1 MKTLNI
7 FNKQIEEWRRK
18 YQHLLAKISLN
29 LIKPP
34 KTASSLTLLPKS
46 TNNTQ
51 SNRTPSTK
59 KKHRR
64 DSVLILIATIVS
76 LTSVVGYR
84 FYNQPQLDVGKIAV
98 ERIAAPKDGK
108 FEDYSTTEQR
118 RREVRQGIVPI
129 LKQNQETTLQIQN
142 RLSTYLNEIG
152 RLRSLAQPL
161 PFVSERFLTRSSQ
174 QYIRSCKNAEFK
186 TLLDL
191 IRSDPPPLRSTFE
204 VDRQKNETKPF
215 NLKLKRAFQ
224 ELKTYRQQVNQSE
237 FENLLSNISLIRY
250 RYSQAYKEILEKKLD
265 RLPEK
270 QIGTILEI
278 DAPTWQKTKTSITV
292 AAKKILTQGIPT
304 GLPLEL
310 MQRTVATQLEF
321 SVPSNTER
329 FATSLLLE
337 ILHPNLES
345 DREATRSMAEK
356 AATEIQ
362 PAIVKIKQGEI
373 IVERGETI
381 TQEDF
386 VLLDGF
392 GLSRRGI
399 SWWELSRS
407 GLLVTGAVGIFW
419 LVERKTHTHI
429 RRRDRILIC
438 LLGVSAPALSIL
450 HIPYTDLPAIGLL
463 ISSFYN
469 PTLAVTYVSLIT
481 GLVTFSIDHIA
492 WEYLM
497 AGAAGGLLA
506 ASIAGKLRSREAVAK
521 LGMGVGLTQGG
532 IFLII
537 NLLVSSSAGTISY
550 GLVPDAISYGL
561 SGVAWIVIA
570 SGISPYLERIFDLI
584 TPIRLAELSNPNLPL
599 LKRLATETPGTFQHT
614 MFVSTLAEAAAR
626 ELHCNVELVR
636 AGTLYHDIGKMHD
649 PLAFI
654 ENQMGVPNIHD
665 EIDDP
670 YLSAEIIK
678 KHVSE
683 GIVMARK
690 YGLPKAIRD
699 FIPEHQ
705 GTLSIAYFYHKAKQK
720 AEKEGGSPVLDADFR
735 YAGPIPQTRE
745 TAIMMLAD
753 GCEAALRSLSGVTPA
768 QALTTIKKIF
778 KARWEDRQ
786 LEDSG
791 LRYEELPL
799 IAEIFVQVWQQC
811 NHRRIAYPRGAFEPK
826 KQP

>member
-46 TNNTQ
+46 TNNIQ

-84 FYNQPQLDVGKIAV
+84 FYDRPQLDVGKIAV

-142 RLSTYLNEIG
+142 RLSTYLNDIG

-174 QYIRSCKNAEFK
+174 EYIRSCKNAEFK

-191 IRSDPPPLRSTFE
+191 IRSDPPPQSSTFE

-215 NLKLKRAFQ
+215 NLKLERAFQ
-224 ELKTYRQQVNQSE
+224 ELKTYRKQVNRSE

-265 RLPEK
+265 RLSEK
-270 QIGTILEI
+270 EIGTILEI

-329 FATSLLLE
+329 FATSLLVE

-399 SWWELSRS
+399 SWWELIRS

-438 LLGVSAPALSIL
+438 LLGVSAP
-450 HIPYTDLPAIGLL
+450 
-463 ISSFYN
+463 
-469 PTLAVTYVSLIT
+469 
-481 GLVTFSIDHIA
+481 
-492 WEYLM
+492 
-497 AGAAGGLLA
+497 
-506 ASIAGKLRSREAVAK
+506 
-521 LGMGVGLTQGG
+521 
-532 IFLII
+532 
-537 NLLVSSSAGTISY
+537 
-550 GLVPDAISYGL
+550 
-561 SGVAWIVIA
+561 
-570 SGISPYLERIFDLI
+570 
-584 TPIRLAELSNPNLPL
+584 
-599 LKRLATETPGTFQHT
+599 
-614 MFVSTLAEAAAR
+614 
-626 ELHCNVELVR
+626 
-636 AGTLYHDIGKMHD
+636 
-649 PLAFI
+649 
-654 ENQMGVPNIHD
+654 
-665 EIDDP
+665 
-670 YLSAEIIK
+670 
-678 KHVSE
+678 
-683 GIVMARK
+683 
-690 YGLPKAIRD
+690 
-699 FIPEHQ
+699 
-705 GTLSIAYFYHKAKQK
+705 
-720 AEKEGGSPVLDADFR
+720 
-735 YAGPIPQTRE
+735 
-745 TAIMMLAD
+745 
-753 GCEAALRSLSGVTPA
+753 
-768 QALTTIKKIF
+768 
-778 KARWEDRQ
+778 
-786 LEDSG
+786 
-791 LRYEELPL
+791 
-799 IAEIFVQVWQQC
+799 
-811 NHRRIAYPRGAFEPK
+811 
-826 KQP
+826 